1 MCEHGYYFKKNCPVC
16 NEARIKELEESLELA
31 RNYKGIEARPCPLCE
46 YKNGKFIKSC
56 SMHSRIKELEEEQ
69 SERAADHMNLV
80 EENHQLREQLAR
92 AEERLKRVQYKS
104 HKNAYKVHGHFCQA
118 VIDNKAIHDSVEQYF
133 KDKGE

>member
-1 MCEHGYYFKKNCPVC
+1 MKLQRYIFKDVDGDESEYYECGEVDPKIRKL
-16 NEARIKELEESLELA
+16 K
-31 RNYKGIEARPCPLCE
+31 
-46 YKNGKFIKSC
+46 
-56 SMHSRIKELEEEQ
+56 
-69 SERAADHMNLV
+69 
-80 EENHQLREQLAR
+80 EQLAR